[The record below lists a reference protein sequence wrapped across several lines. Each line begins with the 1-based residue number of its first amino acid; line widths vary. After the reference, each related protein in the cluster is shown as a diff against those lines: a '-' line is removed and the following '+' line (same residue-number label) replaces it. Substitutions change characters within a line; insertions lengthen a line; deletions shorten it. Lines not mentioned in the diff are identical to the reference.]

1 MANENVFYDAVL
13 KLVYEAGV
21 IVREAYNRPI
31 RGVVMT
37 KSSAVDLVTET
48 DQKVEEL
55 LIKGLSA
62 QFPDHKFI
70 GEESA
75 ASGQKVE
82 LTNAPTWIIDP
93 IDGTTNFVHRLPF
106 IGICIA
112 LYVEKQPRIGI
123 VFNPILDELYSARAG
138 QGAFKNGFPIH
149 VSGTTELGKSL
160 IMLTMGIHNTKAI
173 PNWLDIAM
181 KNNRAFADQGIR
193 GHRSLGSAAINM
205 CYIACGGADAYL
217 EYGLHCWDVAASAL
231 IVKEAGGVNIDPSGG
246 QFDIMARRILC
257 AGSEQLARSIVGI
270 IENVDFPRD

>member
-149 VSGTTELGKSL
+149 VSGTT
-160 IMLTMGIHNTKAI
+160 GITSAVVMSTIGSCREEFLVQNF
-173 PNWLDIAM
+173 L
-181 KNNRAFADQGIR
+181 NNFRSMMSSGGAQ